1 MPPPCG
7 SRWPTCA
14 PATRRGSANTAPTCP
29 RSPTGPGTPERPASE
44 RKPLP
49 WPCASASTPSGRIG
63 PTCLRAAL
71 DRTEAGI
78 QDAHTVAI
86 NDIASPATLAHLLGY
101 DSTFGRIGRDVAHT
115 VVIFGHGPS
124 SSKTDPPG
132 RGDRCRRSPVSSS
145 APGTT
150 SAKHGADRPPRCP
163 DSPWAPSPNRW
174 MLEVPRGWEETPD
187 VGHRAQTVPRSTPCS
202 RKEVISDEQV
212 LYGVA
217 DDWPRKL

>member
-1 MPPPCG
+1 M
-7 SRWPTCA
+7 
-14 PATRRGSANTAPTCP
+14 
-29 RSPTGPGTPERPASE
+29 
-44 RKPLP
+44 
-49 WPCASASTPSGRIG
+49 
-63 PTCLRAAL
+63 
-71 DRTEAGI
+71 
-78 QDAHTVAI
+78 VAI
-86 NDIASPATLAHLLGY
+86 NDIASPATLAHLLAY
-101 DSTFGRIGRDVAHT
+101 DSGFGRIGRDVAHT